1 MCFSTLEK
9 TNESS
14 QLKSRSHCY
23 VRGAFLPRSWKKSKY
38 FCAIENVQSIKT
50 KKGLVKDSSAARK
63 GLVRTIITYVHNA
76 CVSSV
81 AGGKVLVMTSSQ
93 TYSVRTIMPNSQFS
107 NVLLILK
114 DFWNFPLEFLENL
127 DGQTLKLHAS
137 FAWWCI
143 FLGGN
148 KSHLSCRRSP
158 NC

>member
-23 VRGAFLPRSWKKSKY
+23 VRDAFLPRSWKKSKY
-38 FCAIENVQSIKT
+38 FYAIENVQSIKT
-50 KKGLVKDSSAARK
+50 KKGLVKDSSAAIK
-63 GLVRTIITYVHNA
+63 GLVRTIITYVNNA

-107 NVLLILK
+107 NCTVNFKRFKEFSSRIFGKLRWP
-114 DFWNFPLEFLENL
+114 DFETSRKFRLMVYFPW
-127 DGQTLKLHAS
+127 GK
-137 FAWWCI
+137 
-143 FLGGN
+143 
-148 KSHLSCRRSP
+148 
-158 NC
+158 